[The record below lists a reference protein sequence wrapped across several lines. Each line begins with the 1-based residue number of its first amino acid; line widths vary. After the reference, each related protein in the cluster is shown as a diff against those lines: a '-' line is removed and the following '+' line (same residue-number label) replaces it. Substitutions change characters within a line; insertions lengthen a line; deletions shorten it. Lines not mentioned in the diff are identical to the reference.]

1 MYCVTFLR
9 LLKCVLKGLHW
20 YILVKEYLFPLTL
33 YVYLLYLMNINKD
46 ILAFYWLRFV
56 MWFYFIFRGM
66 TTKSSKEIIIYH
78 VILPVDIDRLKKLK
92 WRPINPVSI
101 EIWNSIQLLHFIEY
115 IQQYFCYVVAVS
127 YIGGGSNWQTL
138 SHIVVDPTTC
148 TIPSRP
154 RRPLTW
160 MCIKHLN
167 IVQVYNL
174 KHTYHHFRKLYMHRW
189 HSLLHRKFWHD

>member
-1 MYCVTFLR
+1 
-9 LLKCVLKGLHW
+9 
-20 YILVKEYLFPLTL
+20 
-33 YVYLLYLMNINKD
+33 MNINKD

-78 VILPVDIDRLKKLK
+78 VILPVDIDWLKKLK

-101 EIWNSIQLLHFIEY
+101 EMWNSIQLLHFIEY
-115 IQQYFCYVVAVS
+115 IQQYFSYVMAVS

-148 TIPSRP
+148 TIPSLP
-154 RRPLTW
+154 RHPLTW

-167 IVQVYNL
+167 IIQVWSI
-174 KHTYHHFRKLYMHRW
+174 HTIILGNCTCTGDIHYYTGSFDIIKTRLYILWRPRII
-189 HSLLHRKFWHD
+189 SVLY